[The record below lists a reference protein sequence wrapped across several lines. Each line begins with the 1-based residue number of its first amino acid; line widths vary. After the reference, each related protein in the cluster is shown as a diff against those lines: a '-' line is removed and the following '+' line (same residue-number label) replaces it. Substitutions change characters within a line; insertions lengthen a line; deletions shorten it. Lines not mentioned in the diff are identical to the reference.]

1 MPADANVMD
10 AIFASHYLDT
20 RTALL
25 LLQRGFTTRM
35 CPFAYPASLVPP
47 VTQPALLLEGDTG
60 LVQKHGE
67 AMQTSEYS
75 REEFERR
82 PADFIEPGP
91 NLQISASTPLNESS
105 ETSAYSLCRS
115 SSKLCMR
122 RCTRVEQ

>member
-1 MPADANVMD
+1 MPADANMMD
-10 AIFASHYLDT
+10 AIFASHHLDI

-25 LLQRGFTTRM
+25 LLQLELYTRM
-35 CPFAYPASLVPP
+35 CPFSLPRSLVSS
-47 VTQPALLLEGDTG
+47 VTRPDLLSEGDTG

-91 NLQISASTPLNESS
+91 NLQIPASTPLNESS
-105 ETSAYSLCRS
+105 ETSA
-115 SSKLCMR
+115 
-122 RCTRVEQ
+122 